1 MLKIIVSIL
10 LLVSSITIAF
20 ASTLDDALASVNEEP
35 KSFMSLDNYLK
46 NDRDFVLAAI
56 INDRGNGYKYI
67 DESLKKDR
75 EILL

>member
-46 NDRDFVLAAI
+46 NDRDFVLAAVKI
-56 INDRGNGYKYI
+56 
-67 DESLKKDR
+67 
-75 EILL
+75 